1 MSREINKILV
11 GNRGEIALRVLRAC
25 RERGIRSVAVYSD
38 VDRASLHVAYADEAY
53 RLGPAPASES
63 YLRGDIILQ
72 IARDCGADAIHPGYG
87 FLSENPDFAGACEA
101 SGIIFIGPPS
111 GAMRMLGS
119 KTRARQTADSV
130 SLPRVPGST
139 HALESLEDARKV
151 ASAVGYPIMLK
162 AAAGGGGKGMRAV
175 QSEAELSAAFENARS
190 EAERAFGSGEVYIEK
205 LIARPRHIEIQ
216 LLADQHGSCVYLGE
230 RECSVQRRHQKV
242 VEEAPSAIVDSDLR
256 DRMGAAA
263 VRLALAA
270 GYTNAGTAEFLV
282 DAERNFYFLEMNT
295 RIQVEH
301 PVTEAVTGID
311 LVQLQLTIA
320 AGKELPYQQSDIKF
334 SNHAIE
340 CRINAE
346 SAKRSFHPSP
356 GRITKWAP
364 PQDYNIRLDT
374 HCFQDYV
381 VPPFYDSLLAKLIV
395 SGTTR
400 SDAIDNTH
408 NALRHFQI
416 DGIETNL
423 DFLTYLSSHPDFI
436 ANTHDTRWIENNL
449 DPFLAQ

>member
-1 MSREINKILV
+1 MAIQRVLV
-11 GNRGEIALRVLRAC
+11 ANRGEIAVRIIRAC
-25 RERGIRSVAVYSD
+25 KALGIESVLATSTADRSSLAAQVA
-38 VDRASLHVAYADEAY
+38 DRVICI
-53 RLGPAPASES
+53 GPSRATDS
-63 YLRGDIILQ
+63 YLNQNALLAAAKGS
-72 IARDCGADAIHPGYG
+72 GSDAIHPGYG
-87 FLSENPDFAGACEA
+87 FLAENPSFVKACEDN
-101 SGIIFIGPPS
+101 GFIFIGPQS
-111 GAMRMLGS
+111 AAVAQMGNKLA
-119 KTRARQTADSV
+119 ARELANELKV
-130 SLPRVPGST
+130 PIVPGS
-139 HALESLEDARKV
+139 ARINRLQDAEKTANKIGFPV
-151 ASAVGYPIMLK
+151 LFK
-162 AAAGGGGKGMRAV
+162 AAAGGGGRGIRIVKEASELQNAF
-175 QSEAELSAAFENARS
+175 QSASAEAEAAFGDNTLYM
-190 EAERAFGSGEVYIEK
+190 ERF
-205 LIARPRHIEIQ
+205 IASARHIEIQ
-216 LLADQHGSCVYLGE
+216 VFGDKAGNALHFGE
-230 RECSVQRRHQKV
+230 RDCSMQRRYQKII
-242 VEEAPSAIVDSDLR
+242 EEAPAVIVPAKTLQDMRSAAISLVKGIS
-256 DRMGAAA
+256 
-263 VRLALAA
+263 
-270 GYTNAGTAEFLV
+270 YQNAGTIEFIYDLKR
-282 DAERNFYFLEMNT
+282 DEFYFLEMNT

-356 GRITKWAP
+356 GRITQWAP

>member
-1 MSREINKILV
+1 MAIQRVLV
-11 GNRGEIALRVLRAC
+11 ANRGEIAVRIIQACKALGIESVLATSTADRGSLAAQVADRVICIGPSRAT
-25 RERGIRSVAVYSD
+25 D
-38 VDRASLHVAYADEAY
+38 
-53 RLGPAPASES
+53 S
-63 YLRGDIILQ
+63 YLNQNAIL
-72 IARDCGADAIHPGYG
+72 AAAKGSGSDAIHPGYG
-87 FLSENPDFAGACEA
+87 FLAENPSFVKACEDN
-101 SGIIFIGPPS
+101 GFIFIGPQS
-111 GAMRMLGS
+111 AAVAQMGNKLA
-119 KTRARQTADSV
+119 ARELANELKV
-130 SLPRVPGST
+130 PIVPGS
-139 HALESLEDARKV
+139 ARINRLQDAEKTANKIGFPV
-151 ASAVGYPIMLK
+151 LFK
-162 AAAGGGGKGMRAV
+162 AAAGGGGRGIRIVKEASELQNAF
-175 QSEAELSAAFENARS
+175 QSASAEAEAAFGDNTLYM
-190 EAERAFGSGEVYIEK
+190 ERF
-205 LIARPRHIEIQ
+205 IASARHIEIQ
-216 LLADQHGSCVYLGE
+216 VFGDKAGNALHFGE
-230 RECSVQRRHQKV
+230 RDCSMQRRYQKII
-242 VEEAPSAIVDSDLR
+242 EEAPAVIVPAKTLQDMRSAAISLVKGIS
-256 DRMGAAA
+256 
-263 VRLALAA
+263 
-270 GYTNAGTAEFLV
+270 YQNAGTIEFIYDLKR
-282 DAERNFYFLEMNT
+282 DEFYFLEMNT

>member
-1 MSREINKILV
+1 MAIQRVLV
-11 GNRGEIALRVLRAC
+11 ANRGEIAVRIIRAC
-25 RERGIRSVAVYSD
+25 KALGIESVLATSTADRGSLAAQVA
-38 VDRASLHVAYADEAY
+38 DRVICI
-53 RLGPAPASES
+53 GPSRATDS
-63 YLRGDIILQ
+63 YLNQNAIL
-72 IARDCGADAIHPGYG
+72 AAAKGSGSDAIHPGYG
-87 FLSENPDFAGACEA
+87 FLAENPSFVKACEDN
-101 SGIIFIGPPS
+101 GFIFIGPQS
-111 GAMRMLGS
+111 AAVAQMGNKLA
-119 KTRARQTADSV
+119 ARELANELKV
-130 SLPRVPGST
+130 PIVPGS
-139 HALESLEDARKV
+139 ARINRLQDAEKTANKIGFPV
-151 ASAVGYPIMLK
+151 LFK
-162 AAAGGGGKGMRAV
+162 AAAGGGGRGIRIVKEASELQNAF
-175 QSEAELSAAFENARS
+175 QSASAEAEAAFGDNTLYM
-190 EAERAFGSGEVYIEK
+190 ERF
-205 LIARPRHIEIQ
+205 IASARHIEIQ
-216 LLADQHGSCVYLGE
+216 VFGDKAGNALHFGE
-230 RECSVQRRHQKV
+230 RDCSMQRRYQKII
-242 VEEAPSAIVDSDLR
+242 EEAPAVIVPAKTLQDMRSAAISLVKGIS
-256 DRMGAAA
+256 
-263 VRLALAA
+263 
-270 GYTNAGTAEFLV
+270 YQNAGTIEFIYDLKR
-282 DAERNFYFLEMNT
+282 DEFYFLEMNT

>member
-1 MSREINKILV
+1 MAIQRVLV
-11 GNRGEIALRVLRAC
+11 ANRGEIAVRIIRAC
-25 RERGIRSVAVYSD
+25 KALGIESVLATSTADRGSLAAQVA
-38 VDRASLHVAYADEAY
+38 DRVICI
-53 RLGPAPASES
+53 GPSRATDS
-63 YLRGDIILQ
+63 YLNQNALLAAAKGS
-72 IARDCGADAIHPGYG
+72 GSDAIHPGYG
-87 FLSENPDFAGACEA
+87 FLAENPSFVKACEDN
-101 SGIIFIGPPS
+101 GFIFIGPQS
-111 GAMRMLGS
+111 AAVAQMGNKLA
-119 KTRARQTADSV
+119 ARELANELKV
-130 SLPRVPGST
+130 PIVPGS
-139 HALESLEDARKV
+139 ARINRLQDAEKTANKIGFPV
-151 ASAVGYPIMLK
+151 LFK
-162 AAAGGGGKGMRAV
+162 AAAGGGGRGIRIVEEASELQNAF
-175 QSEAELSAAFENARS
+175 QSASAEAEAAFGDNTLYM
-190 EAERAFGSGEVYIEK
+190 ERF
-205 LIARPRHIEIQ
+205 IASARHIEIQ
-216 LLADQHGSCVYLGE
+216 VFGDKAGNALHFGE
-230 RECSVQRRHQKV
+230 RDCSMQRRYQKII
-242 VEEAPSAIVDSDLR
+242 EEAPAVIVPAKTLQDMRSAAISLVKGIS
-256 DRMGAAA
+256 
-263 VRLALAA
+263 
-270 GYTNAGTAEFLV
+270 YQNAGTIEFIYDLKR
-282 DAERNFYFLEMNT
+282 DEFYFLEMNT

-364 PQDYNIRLDT
+364 PQDDNIRLDT